1 VIIRQCFV
9 CMILVCLLVSHVWSP
24 ISGFFVLLFRME
36 ILGLV
41 YFTQQK
47 RWNTTFVISLLTSDS
62 VSMTSEKL
70 SELNGLQVLNGC

>member
-9 CMILVCLLVSHVWSP
+9 CMILVCLLVSHVWSY

-36 ILGLV
+36 IRGLI